1 MRMEREKGVALIT
14 SLMVLLLISAIVCG
28 MCWMVMT
35 DQRLGGNN
43 QSRELAFYGAEA
55 GMEKMTT
62 DVAQVFATSG
72 SLTAAN
78 VATIAATPP
87 TGLTGI
93 TYVNPAGASTYNL
106 TFVPDA
112 FGNPKTTNAS
122 ILPPSPYAGMQG
134 LITPFTMTVA
144 AQNTLTGSEV
154 KLTRQVQVVA
164 IPVFQFGI
172 YSDSDLSFFNGPPF
186 GFGGRTHTNGNLWLT
201 PNQGPTYLGDKVT
214 VVGQV
219 IRTNLENGFAVTGA
233 GATYGGDVTIALAP
247 DPTMANE
254 PGGAPYT
261 NASWR
266 QLGINEGSVTGN
278 SSYGAVSTTL
288 NNPTWSGT
296 VIPAYNGQLQNGVPV
311 LSLTSTALGGI
322 TPISLIRRPVPG
334 ELAALPATFAQRL
347 FSQATLRILI
357 DDYPVTSPPTLPGT
371 TGICHNADMM
381 SLDTVTS
388 GTDPIDLATLA
399 YYAGSPLGIT
409 APPTGGW
416 YAGNYPLP
424 VSGANATYTP
434 SNTTAQPGYWLKNGY
449 PIITGCIKIE
459 YQVNPGGTWV
469 DYTKQILAL
478 GLTGKNINPTTGV
491 LAPLLASLPGA
502 QVAAQ
507 GPSGGGVG
515 TVACANP
522 SLNAI
527 IRLARVRDN
536 LDAASASANGCGNI
550 TAATVA
556 TDFWPNV
563 LYDTREG
570 VDRAPA
576 AITSAPFI
584 AAEGVMNYV
593 ELDAKNLVNWFT
605 ANQAGLGLDN
615 NTGYTLYFSDR
626 RGEKTDP
633 NAANTKTGSFGFDDI
648 INPNDAANGCAN
660 TTLDSG
666 EDFEGDGILRTYGG
680 VETAPALITPTN
692 YMLTTAAAPVSPV
705 STVMWTGANA
715 TTGNMIGAKIT
726 VAGTTYSGGLF
737 ANTNCAGLNPNRPD
751 VTYGNAQEAR
761 ENPPVFFRRALKIV
775 DGASLTIGVSCNGTD
790 GLSVV
795 AENPVYIQ
803 GDYNAPVDDGTW
815 GGVSVAAAVEGDAV
829 TFLSNNWNDVNSFAF
844 PFNYNNRAAAPTAYR
859 AAIISGKGIPFPSI
873 AGQAQDFGTD
883 GGVHNFLRF
892 LENWGLV
899 CHYRGSMV
907 SFYYNRQAV
916 GTYKGTGVY
925 NPPNPR
931 DYSFDTNFTLG
942 PACLPPRTPSLRS
955 VNTIGFS
962 QEILPTQ

>member
-14 SLMVLLLISAIVCG
+14 SLMVLLLISAIVVG

-62 DVAQVFATSG
+62 DVANVFATSG

-78 VATIAATPP
+78 VATITATPP
-87 TGLTGI
+87 NLIPGVQYLNT
-93 TYVNPAGASTYNL
+93 AGGSTYNL

-112 FGNPKTTNAS
+112 FGNPSTNNAT

-144 AQNTLTGSEV
+144 AQNTATGSEV
-154 KLTRQVQVVA
+154 KLTRQVQVVS

-172 YSDSDLSFFNGPPF
+172 YSDSDLSFFNGPQF

-201 PNQGPTYLGDKVT
+201 PNQGPTFLGDKVT
-214 VVGQV
+214 VVGEV
-219 IRTNLENGFAVTGA
+219 IRTNLENGFVVTGS
-233 GATYGGDVTIALAP
+233 GAAYGGGVSIAIAP
-247 DPTMANE
+247 DPTMANQ

-266 QLGINEGSVTGN
+266 GLGIGEGSVTGN
-278 SSYGAVSTTL
+278 SVYGAVSTSV
-288 NNPTWSGT
+288 NNPIWSGT
-296 VIPAYNGQLQNGVPV
+296 VIPAYNGQLQNRVPV

-334 ELAALPATFAQRL
+334 ELGALPATFAQRL
-347 FSQATLRILI
+347 FSQATLRILL
-357 DDYPVTSPPTLPGT
+357 DDYPLPTTVPGSANA
-371 TGICHNADMM
+371 CHGADMM
-381 SLDTVTS
+381 ALDTVTN

-399 YYAGSPLGIT
+399 YAAGSPLGFT
-409 APPTGGW
+409 VTPGW
-416 YAGNYPLP
+416 YAGNFPLP

-434 SNTTAQPGYWLKNGY
+434 TNTTRQPGYWLKPGY

-459 YQVNPGGTWV
+459 YQVNPGGAWT
-469 DYTKQILAL
+469 DYTKQILAM

-491 LAPLLASLPGA
+491 LAPLLANLPGA
-502 QVAAQ
+502 QVAPQ
-507 GPSGGGVG
+507 GPSGGGV
-515 TVACANP
+515 VPVPCANP
-522 SLNAI
+522 SPNAI

-563 LYDTREG
+563 LYDSREG
-570 VDRAPA
+570 VDRATGTA
-576 AITSAPFI
+576 TVIS
-584 AAEGVMNYV
+584 AEGVMNYV
-593 ELDAKNLVNWFT
+593 ELDAQNLVNWFT
-605 ANQAGLGLDN
+605 ANQGALGLDN

-626 RGEKTDP
+626 RGERVDTDVAP
-633 NAANTKTGSFGFDDI
+633 NVKTGSFGYNDV
-648 INPNDAANGCAN
+648 INPNDAANGCSN
-660 TTLDSG
+660 LVLDPG
-666 EDFEGDGILRTYGG
+666 EDFEGDLVLRKYGG
-680 VETAPALITPTN
+680 KEMAPTLIAPANWI
-692 YMLTTAAAPVSPV
+692 LTTAAAPVLPA
-705 STVMWTGANA
+705 STVMWTGASS
-715 TTGNMIGAKIT
+715 TTGNMIGATIL
-726 VAGTTYSGGLF
+726 VGGVTYSGGLF
-737 ANTNCAGLNPNRPD
+737 PNANCAGGNANRPD

-775 DGASLTIGVSCNGTD
+775 HGASLNIGTSCSGTD
-790 GLSVV
+790 GLTIV

-815 GGVSVAAAVEGDAV
+815 GGVSIAAAVEGDAV

-844 PFNYNNRAAAPTAYR
+844 PYNVNNRAAVPTAYR

-892 LENWGLV
+892 LENWGVV

-907 SFYYNRQAV
+907 SFYYNRQGV

-925 NPPNPR
+925 GPPSPR
-931 DYSFDTNFTLG
+931 DYTFDTNFTLG